1 VLPLILDK
9 FVIVGVCVADAAR
22 VMSFSGLDCLMNL
35 GRFVLRGFG
44 SASFELAIC
53 DVVAGWCES
62 LL

>member
-1 VLPLILDK
+1 MDE

-22 VMSFSGLDCLMNL
+22 VISFAGLDCLMNL
-35 GRFVLRGFG
+35 GRFVLHGFG